1 MTIEKAPRTALS
13 SWPTPIEHLSR
24 LTAALAGP
32 QIFMKRDDLGSLA
45 LAGNKLRKLEF
56 LLGDAQQSGC
66 RTIITSGALQ
76 SNHARLTAAACA
88 KLGLRCHLVLKDE
101 VPDRSVR
108 YYQSANKFLDG
119 LLGATVEIVARS
131 ESLPDAVCARSE
143 ALLKQGC
150 RPYVIPVGGSDAI
163 GCLGYVAC
171 AREVAGQE
179 QDFGRSFSHIFVV
192 SGSGGTHAGLIAG
205 ARSALLRAELIGVTI
220 SRSAS
225 AQLPIVLG
233 LAAQTAS
240 LMRMSQ
246 IGLEDAV
253 RLEDGEYLPGY
264 GLPNVAALEA
274 IRLCAETEGILLDP
288 VYTGKAMA
296 ALIRRIRQGGF
307 DARDHV
313 LFLHTGGAPALFAY
327 EESFD
332 TSAAKSP
339 SHPVRLERCEP
350 C

>member
-1 MTIEKAPRTALS
+1 M
-13 SWPTPIEHLSR
+13 
-24 LTAALAGP
+24 
-32 QIFMKRDDLGSLA
+32 
-45 LAGNKLRKLEF
+45 
-56 LLGDAQQSGC
+56 GDAQQSGC
-66 RTIITSGALQ
+66 ETIITSGALQ

-119 LLGATVEIVARS
+119 LLGATIEIVARS
-131 ESLPDAVCARSE
+131 ESLPDAVSARSE

-150 RPYVIPVGGSDAI
+150 RPYVIPVGGSNAI

-205 ARSALLRAELIGVTI
+205 ARFALLRAELIGVTI
-220 SRSAS
+220 SRSAA

-233 LAAQTAS
+233 LARQTAS

-246 IGLEDAV
+246 VGLEDAV

-264 GLPNVAALEA
+264 GLPNEASLEA
-274 IRLCAETEGILLDP
+274 IRLCAQTELYGD
-288 VYTGKAMA
+288 
-296 ALIRRIRQGGF
+296 R
-307 DARDHV
+307 
-313 LFLHTGGAPALFAY
+313 
-327 EESFD
+327 
-332 TSAAKSP
+332 KS
-339 SHPVRLERCEP
+339 VV
-350 C
+350 